1 MRIFSD
7 CLWLG
12 LCFKRYRDDEQMFAD
27 QLESQASSRSV
38 VHLEQPE
45 PEPQVPMA
53 TTATTTT
60 IAEREVEQRT
70 TRDTPKDTEPIEQTR
85 MRDSH
90 SPARLEKICICAD
103 VHQYAQQSAQA
114 MQGQQQQQQQQR
126 NLMGS
131 KERFSGVAI
140 KDEIEV
146 FTDVKLDNSGCYT
159 AF

>member
-1 MRIFSD
+1 
-7 CLWLG
+7 
-12 LCFKRYRDDEQMFAD
+12 MFAD
-27 QLESQASSRSV
+27 QLEPEASSRSV

-45 PEPQVPMA
+45 PERQVPMA
-53 TTATTTT
+53 TTATTTLADRE
-60 IAEREVEQRT
+60 AEQKT
-70 TRDTPKDTEPIEQTR
+70 TRDTPKNAEPVEETR

-90 SPARLEKICICAD
+90 SPARLEEISICAD
-103 VHQYAQQSAQA
+103 VHQHAEQPPQA
-114 MQGQQQQQQQQR
+114 MQR

-131 KERFSGVAI
+131 NERFSGVAI

>member
-1 MRIFSD
+1 MRILSD

-27 QLESQASSRSV
+27 QLEPEASSRSV

-45 PEPQVPMA
+45 PEPQMPMA
-53 TTATTTT
+53 AT
-60 IAEREVEQRT
+60 IAEREAEQRI
-70 TRDTPKDTEPIEQTR
+70 TRDTPKNAEPVEETR

-90 SPARLEKICICAD
+90 SPARLEEISICAD
-103 VHQYAQQSAQA
+103 VHQHAAQQPA
-114 MQGQQQQQQQQR
+114 QQQQQEQR

-131 KERFSGVAI
+131 SERFSGVAI
-140 KDEIEV
+140 KDEIEI